1 MCVLDLKGF
10 FLFFF
15 FCLQERPSVF
25 IGSRCKVG
33 VIVVTLWGPW
43 FYDRGEGWQ
52 EGSLHL
58 CPSPAPQALRAKWT
72 PDLKAAVPSGRRVPQ
87 PACSWKS
94 AGKWSAAGLHELFR
108 VCGQARWQRSVFPT
122 YRLLGDTGVSGT
134 YWLLRPPYAL
144 LSYCGTG
151 HSRPCTPVTHVSSCQ
166 LCVSGLSGALADKV
180 LGLIP
185 SSPAVA
191 QAD

>member
-108 VCGQARWQRSVFPT
+108 G
-122 YRLLGDTGVSGT
+122 
-134 YWLLRPPYAL
+134 LRPGPMAAL
-144 LSYCGTG
+144 SLSNLPSSRG
-151 HSRPCTPVTHVSSCQ
+151 HRCLRDLLVAAAALRTSF
-166 LCVSGLSGALADKV
+166 LLWYGAL
-180 LGLIP
+180 
-185 SSPAVA
+185 
-191 QAD
+191 